1 MCCMKHPVSITT
13 LFIVLF
19 IISQLVGLLVINFGV
34 ESVDFETGGVD
45 FADTAAGERPEISGL
60 ATLAYIVFG
69 VAIGTTILLLLAKK
83 GNVFWWRIWFFLAV
97 WISISIT
104 LGVLTQNLLLS
115 WVVGFGLAY
124 LKLWKKNVWTHN
136 LTEILI
142 YPGLAFFLVPLL
154 DINTVIF
161 LLVLISIYDAYAV
174 WKSKHMV
181 TMAKFT
187 SKANIFPGFSINYD
201 ESSRKVKKV
210 KKVGGK
216 KQKKGKRTSGV
227 LGGGDI
233 AIPMLFIGVVFI
245 TLLQAGF
252 SRETSLTLSSI
263 IIVTSAISLGLLLY
277 YSKEKKFYPAMPFLS
292 AGCIVGYFI
301 VLLLI

>member
-1 MCCMKHPVSITT
+1 MKHPFSITSIFIA
-13 LFIVLF
+13 LFIVA
-19 IISQLVGLLVINFGV
+19 QLVGLLVMNLGV
-34 ESVDFETGGVD
+34 TQVDTNTGSVD
-45 FADTAAGERPEISGL
+45 FADTAAGERPQLTGL
-60 ATLAYIVFG
+60 AALAYIVFG
-69 VAIGTTILLLLAKK
+69 VAIGTIILLFIAKK
-83 GNVFWWRIWFFLAV
+83 GSVIWWKIWFFLAV

-104 LGVLTQNLLLS
+104 LGVLTQNTLLS
-115 WVVGFGLAY
+115 WLLGFALAY
-124 LKLWKKNVWTHN
+124 LKLWKKNMWTHN
-136 LTEILI
+136 ISEILI

-154 DINTVIF
+154 DIKTVIF
-161 LLVLISIYDAYAV
+161 LLILISIYDAYAV

-187 SKANIFPGFSINYD
+187 TKANIFPGFNINYD
-201 ESSRKVKKV
+201 SKKANKQVEEKDAKKSRLK
-210 KKVGGK
+210 
-216 KQKKGKRTSGV
+216 KKGKKTSGV

-252 SRETSLTLSSI
+252 SRESSLMLSSI
-263 IIVTSAISLGLLLY
+263 IIVSSAVSLGLLLY

-292 AGCIVGYFI
+292 AGCIVGYVI